1 VVDLKR
7 SKGTGT
13 GAHTSPRA
21 QENRSPR
28 FSDAEP
34 QALPWKGP
42 SSDEGD
48 SGIAQTKAMRML
60 WGAKS
65 YDQTHARGPFGG
77 PFPELVSGLGLVT
90 GRQRVRT
97 QGWVEPKTL
106 NAMGNPKRR
115 ETNAKGTPT
124 NWEQRA
130 LCSPRSE
137 LPAAKRAVHLKAW
150 RVIAL
155 I

>member
-1 VVDLKR
+1 
-7 SKGTGT
+7 
-13 GAHTSPRA
+13 
-21 QENRSPR
+21 
-28 FSDAEP
+28 
-34 QALPWKGP
+34 
-42 SSDEGD
+42 
-48 SGIAQTKAMRML
+48 MRML

-97 QGWVEPKTL
+97 QGWVEPNTL
-106 NAMGNPKRR
+106 NTTGNPKRR
-115 ETNAKGTPT
+115 ETNATAAPT
-124 NWEQRA
+124 EREQRA
-130 LCSPRSE
+130 VCSPQSE
-137 LPAAKRAVHLKAW
+137 VPAAKRALHLKAW